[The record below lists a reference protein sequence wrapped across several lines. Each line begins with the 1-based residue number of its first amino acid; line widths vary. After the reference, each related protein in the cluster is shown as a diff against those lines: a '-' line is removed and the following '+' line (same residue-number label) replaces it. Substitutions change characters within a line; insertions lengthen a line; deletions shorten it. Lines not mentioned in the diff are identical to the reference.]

1 MTGPIIIIVCCWII
15 SFFFNGIESG
25 LLSIDPVRLRQ
36 NVKRRVPAALRLNR
50 LLQHPERL
58 LATVLLV
65 TNAAD
70 IVALLLLTS
79 QLFRR
84 YGYAGFLFALLIAL
98 PVYLFVLSVLPKS
111 LFRRFPFRALV
122 RLAGVLEFT
131 SLLFS
136 PLLEFGAR
144 LGKIL
149 LPGHA
154 GKRGRVFAA
163 REELKQITAQSER
176 EGALTSTERAMI
188 HSVVD
193 FRGSK
198 IRDVMVPSA
207 KVVALDSGASTQEA
221 LELGASTGLDRLPL
235 VAADGQPAGLVN
247 VLDILLERNG
257 PKPLSEYVRRIV
269 TTTDDEPAYRIMEQ
283 VRGGR
288 LGLAVG
294 PECQHKGVGHQI
306 LEALLDRARAVGVQR
321 VFCLT
326 FEVDFFAAHGFKQ
339 FSETKLEPGV
349 YEELLRSY
357 DEGVAEFLGLEGVK
371 PNILGNTRMLLQ
383 L

>member
-1 MTGPIIIIVCCWII
+1 MTAAIVIIICCWII

-50 LLQHPERL
+50 LLKHPERL

-79 QLFRR
+79 QLFRW
-84 YGYAGFLFALLIAL
+84 YGYAGFLFAVVIAL

-131 SLLFS
+131 SILFS
-136 PLLEFGAR
+136 PLLELGAR
-144 LGKIL
+144 IGNLL

-154 GKRGRVFAA
+154 GKRGRLFAA
-163 REELKQITAQSER
+163 REELKQITTESER
-176 EGALTSTERAMI
+176 EGGLTATERAMI

-198 IRDVMVPSA
+198 VCDVMVPA
-207 KVVALDSGASTQEA
+207 EKVAALHSGASTQEA
-221 LELGASTGLDRLPL
+221 LELSASTGLDRLPVL
-235 VAADGQPAGLVN
+235 APDGQPAGLVN
-247 VLDILLERNG
+247 VLDILLDRNG
-257 PKPLSEYVRRIV
+257 NKPLSEYVRSIV
-269 TTTDDEPAYRIMEQ
+269 TTTDGELTYRVMQ
-283 VRGGR
+283 QLRGAR
-288 LGLAVG
+288 LGLA
-294 PECQHKGVGHQI
+294 
-306 LEALLDRARAVGVQR
+306 AVVDPKNR
-321 VFCLT
+321 FCGIVT
-326 FEVDFFAAHGFKQ
+326 
-339 FSETKLEPGV
+339 
-349 YEELLRSY
+349 
-357 DEGVAEFLGLEGVK
+357 AEDLVRHLVSA
-371 PNILGNTRMLLQ
+371 GNA
-383 L
+383 